1 MVRGLMANR
10 KASIGS
16 KMTAMLLLLSVLA
29 SFCSCSILGDIRGDT
44 DGSRTYSSEKSKPEG
59 NQTETSETTYETME
73 PTGTYIIETTEPVE
87 VDVSY
92 VQEVYLTSTWYDV
105 VDDNP
110 INYDYI
116 NSEDAFALKGVFYF
130 NTPLNCVFQAYLY
143 KDDEVLLTRY
153 VKMNDK
159 VIAEADFSA
168 GLEGLGTF
176 EPGHYYVQLYL
187 DGEYVASTTT
197 MTVR

>member
-1 MVRGLMANR
+1 MANR

-16 KMTAMLLLLSVLA
+16 KMTALLLSLSVLA
-29 SFCSCSILGDIRGDT
+29 SFGSCSILGDIRGDT
-44 DGSRTYSSEKSKPEG
+44 DGSRTYSTEKRKPEG
-59 NQTETSETTYETME
+59 NQSETPETTYETME
-73 PTGTYIIETTEPVE
+73 PTGTYVIETTEPVY
-87 VDVSY
+87 VDFSY
-92 VQEVYLTSTWYDV
+92 VQDVYLTSTWYDV

-110 INYDYI
+110 IDHDYV

-130 NTPLNCVFQAYLY
+130 STPLNCVFEAYLY
-143 KDDEVLLTRY
+143 KDDEVLLTRDL
-153 VKMNDK
+153 KLNDK
-159 VIAEADFSA
+159 VVAEADFSA

-176 EPGHYYVQLYL
+176 EPGKYYIQLFL